1 MLNKEQVEQLKQ
13 LPAAKRRLLL
23 EKVRR
28 QRIDG
33 QALVAEGLKQAGVK
47 VINGLPGTPICDIF
61 TESRKRSIRI
71 LCPRHQFTGTMMAA
85 AQNFA
90 EGKVVH
96 SVCLSAGPAV
106 TNATTGILHA
116 YNNNWPLLVI
126 SSRRALTDE
135 GSGYFQELDA
145 VPVMESITKWSV
157 TVSSASDIIPI
168 IAKAC
173 SIAAGDQPGPVFV
186 DLPEDVLLDYE
197 FVEQVELDCS
207 DKPIQPNPE
216 DAVSCLEKIRLSRS
230 PLLCLGEDLL
240 KQLDP
245 VSIQKL
251 VEQENLPFIT
261 TPVGRG
267 ILPENHALCLNKVRR
282 KAMLSA
288 DLFILAGAWFD
299 WRLRR
304 GQCCSPG
311 TSLIHIHPE
320 SELLGKNVPE
330 AECYKSDPMA
340 FLRVLGETECA
351 NPIPDRSSR
360 IRSFPKNESL
370 SPDASDFLNEGY
382 ANSVRAMQILNEE
395 KPDNAYMLADSST
408 HLAIAQHYLEINQPH
423 SWMDPG
429 WHGLIGSGIPNALG
443 AQLAWPERPVIAVIG
458 DTSFGMAGMDIET
471 AVKHSLPVKVMVM
484 NNSGIAGSHRERL
497 TVPPD
502 HPERF
507 CQFGDR
513 LRYDEIA
520 VALGAQGEAVS
531 SNEQLRPAIRRMLDS
546 ESPYCLNVHVHPET
560 PFPPPW

>member
-47 VINGLPGTPICDIF
+47 VLSGLPGTPVCDIF
-61 TESRKRSIRI
+61 TESRKRGIRI

-90 EGKVVH
+90 AGKVVH
-96 SVCLSAGPAV
+96 AVCLSAGPAV

-116 YNNNWPLLVI
+116 YNNNWPLLVL
-126 SSRRALTDE
+126 SSRRALTEE

-145 VPVMESITKWSV
+145 VPVMESITKYSV
-157 TVSSASDIIPI
+157 TVSSVSDIIPT
-168 IAKAC
+168 IARAY
-173 SIAAGDQPGPVFV
+173 SIASDGRPGPVFV
-186 DLPEDVLLDYE
+186 DLPEDVLLDYAIAE
-197 FVEQVELDCS
+197 KVALKSS
-207 DKPIQPNPE
+207 DNSIQPDRK
-216 DAVSCLEKIRLSRS
+216 DAVNCLEKIRLSPA

-240 KQLDP
+240 QQLDP
-245 VSIQKL
+245 APILKL
-251 VEQENLPFIT
+251 VERENLPFIT
-261 TPVGRG
+261 TSIGRG
-267 ILPENHALCLNKVRR
+267 ILPENHALCLNRVRR
-282 KAMLSA
+282 NAMLTA

-304 GQCCSPG
+304 GQCCGTG
-311 TSLIHIHPE
+311 TSLVHIHPD

-330 AECYKSDPMA
+330 ADCYQSEPLA
-340 FLRVLGETECA
+340 FLKLLGETECA
-351 NPIPDRSSR
+351 CSTPDRSSR
-360 IRSFPKNESL
+360 IRILPRNESPE
-370 SPDASDFLNEGY
+370 PDASDFLNVGY
-382 ANSVRAMQILNEE
+382 ANSVQAMQILNEE
-395 KPDNAYMLADSST
+395 KPDNAYLLADSST
-408 HLAIAQHYLEINQPH
+408 HLAIAQHYLEINRPH

-443 AQLAWPERPVIAVIG
+443 TQLAWPDRPVIAVVG
-458 DTSFGMAGMDIET
+458 DTSFGMAGMEMET
-471 AVKHSLPVKVMVM
+471 AVRHRLPIKVMVM
-484 NNSGIAGSHRERL
+484 NNSGIVGSQREKL

-502 HPERF
+502 HTERF

-531 SNEQLRPAIRRMLDS
+531 SNEDLRPAIRRMLDS
-546 ESPYCLNVHVHPET
+546 TKPYCLNIHVHPET